1 MAILQVSEELIGE
14 IQDEAE
20 TRGLAVE
27 EFLRS
32 ALQRE
37 RTLANRRKVERE
49 QKWWLA
55 LSLGERARYEGE
67 FVAIHEQEIVDHD
80 TDERALYRRIRI
92 RYGQTPVAIIPAEGP
107 REIRLFSPLAV
118 RGDSEGGAVAV

>member
-14 IQDEAE
+14 IRDEAE

-27 EFLRS
+27 EFLRA

-37 RTLANRRKVERE
+37 RTLANRRKIERE
-49 QKWWLA
+49 QEWWLGLP
-55 LSLGERARYEGE
+55 LSERARYEGE
-67 FVAIHEQEIVDHD
+67 FVAIHEQKIVDHD
-80 TDERALYRRIRI
+80 KDERGLYRRIRA

-107 REIRLFSPLAV
+107 REIRVFSPQLV
-118 RGDSEGGAVAV
+118 RR